1 MGENEIDR
9 ILADI
14 VAGENISVEDR
25 ELLENWKQSSGE
37 NRCLAKEVQ
46 ELACTGTDLKT
57 RRNRGLVFDRI
68 EQIVRKRRNTRFI
81 WKLSVAASVV
91 LIIGMTVYFMF
102 LPRPEK
108 GASLQMATGI
118 VPGAPRA
125 ELVLPQGKVIQLDT
139 TTRVV
144 PVSNGMTQ
152 VMSCQNTLIYDSE
165 GEGEQVE
172 YHMIRVPRGGE
183 YNLQL
188 ADNTKVYLNAG
199 SSLRYPVRF
208 TGNRREVELIGE
220 GYFEVARDTAR
231 PFIVKAGTIDVQ
243 VLGTE
248 FNVNAYP
255 DEEIVATTLVKGSV
269 RVNYGAKQQVM
280 QPGTRLVYDKDN
292 GNAEVHTVDTE
303 VYTSWKDGYYY
314 FKRETLENIMDVLIR
329 WYDLNVFYQN
339 TDLKDLEFGGR
350 LKRYEDINYLLK
362 RMEETQDIEFI
373 INGKTITIKRKTD

>member
-1 MGENEIDR
+1 M
-9 ILADI
+9 
-14 VAGENISVEDR
+14 
-25 ELLENWKQSSGE
+25 
-37 NRCLAKEVQ
+37 
-46 ELACTGTDLKT
+46 
-57 RRNRGLVFDRI
+57 
-68 EQIVRKRRNTRFI
+68 
-81 WKLSVAASVV
+81 AASVV

-102 LPRPEK
+102 LPKTGMK

-165 GEGEQVE
+165 GEEEQVE

-220 GYFEVARDTAR
+220 GYFEVMRDTAR
-231 PFIVKAGTIDVQ
+231 PFIVKAGIYRCASI
-243 VLGTE
+243 G
-248 FNVNAYP
+248 
-255 DEEIVATTLVKGSV
+255 
-269 RVNYGAKQQVM
+269 
-280 QPGTRLVYDKDN
+280 N
-292 GNAEVHTVDTE
+292 G
-303 VYTSWKDGYYY
+303 
-314 FKRETLENIMDVLIR
+314 I
-329 WYDLNVFYQN
+329 
-339 TDLKDLEFGGR
+339 
-350 LKRYEDINYLLK
+350 
-362 RMEETQDIEFI
+362 
-373 INGKTITIKRKTD
+373 